1 MSFVDLARRPL
12 APAEL
17 SRFARRLGAQALID
31 PESRA
36 YRTAGLVYMRMD
48 DEEITQRLLADPGL
62 LRLPLVRNGT
72 LLAVGADEAT
82 WRSWLR

>member
-17 SRFARRLGAQALID
+17 RRFTQRFGAQALID

-36 YRTAGLVYMRMD
+36 YRTAGLGYLRMD
-48 DEEITQRLLADPGL
+48 EAEITERLLADPGM

-72 LLAVGADEAT
+72 LLAAGADEAT